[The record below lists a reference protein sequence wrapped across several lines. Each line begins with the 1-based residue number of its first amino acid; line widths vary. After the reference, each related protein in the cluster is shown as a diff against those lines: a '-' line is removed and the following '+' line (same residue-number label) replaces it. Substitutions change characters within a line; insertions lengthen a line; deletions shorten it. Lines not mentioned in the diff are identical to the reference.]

1 MLNNATKTPLDPFA
15 ESEFSDSARV
25 NSDFVD
31 PEANDPS
38 SAQAVGFPSVGE
50 LFGVQQDSDLIDGEA
65 RFAAINPFHSFIVQA
80 PAGSGKTALLTQRF
94 LALLS
99 QVEQPEQIVAM
110 TFTKKAAAEM
120 RDRILGALKMGLLT
134 ELPENASLNDFN
146 TWRLAQK
153 ALQQNSDQAW
163 SLLQNPN
170 RLRIKT
176 IDGLN
181 SYLVGQ
187 MPLLSKMGAP
197 SQISHQVDESYREAV
212 HLTLKTP
219 ALEAAVARL
228 LGLVNGRFNRAE
240 NLLVSM
246 LKKRDQW
253 MGNLLR
259 LDGDDS
265 RVHLESALE
274 SIVSKELQRQVATLS
289 HVRPLLEEAC
299 ELANFAVQHD
309 QPALEVL
316 CGAWPLADS
325 VVDLQAWQVLADWLL
340 TKDSKGI
347 RKTVTKNNG
356 FPAGKGE
363 AKAHKDQMLNLLA
376 GLRENVHSDAVLE
389 ALAILKE
396 LPEPHYSD
404 DQWLDLQWLI
414 QLLRV
419 SSAYLKVVFQSSGQA
434 DFIEVAQ
441 AASQAL
447 GDELAPTDLAQQ
459 LDYQVKH
466 LLVDEFQDT
475 SSEQF
480 SLLRK
485 LIMGWQVGDGRTL
498 FIVGDPMQSIYRFR
512 EAEVGNFLKVWQGR
526 VGDVRLTPLNLSV
539 NFRSSQGVVDWVNRN
554 FSKVLP
560 TENAIEKG
568 AVKYS
573 DSVAYSTD
581 NSPAVHGSWA
591 INRSHEAEAETIV
604 ALIQQRLAEWDESAE
619 SDGVDEIDGSATQNQ
634 GKSIALLG
642 RTRSSLMGIARLL
655 KQAGIGFR
663 AVDLEALKERQEVQ
677 DSLALSR
684 ALLHLSDRAGWIAL
698 LRSPLVGLSLNDL
711 FAIMGHW
718 QNHSV
723 WACLTLPISA
733 LEKAETDKK
742 SHQAWSLPE
751 ILAEK
756 AVSEEGQQ
764 RLLGVL
770 PILQKTLTRL
780 GSLPFST
787 LVRECWLQLD
797 GPQTVE
803 SALALENV
811 EVFWHTL
818 AEFDQE
824 VLDFQKL
831 DTLMD
836 ALFARADSTPESQR
850 VELMTMHKSKGLE
863 FDTVILPGL
872 GRRPRGD
879 DTELV
884 SWFQFVSG
892 ETSEAQGDTEKLVI
906 APITQKG
913 QATSK
918 LSQLLKRFEQE
929 KQSYELGR
937 LLYVAATRAKQKLYL
952 FGQISAQEPEDI
964 EGAEAMLF
972 PLRGS
977 MLEALWPCVQHEFLK
992 QLQTHEFV
1000 ELDRRQSAPAWPMV
1014 SRLPHLREGF
1024 STLFQPQDGFQAD
1037 AESSRDESDEALS
1050 QDELNHAGNK
1060 FSNPQQTNAKSKAS
1074 TSDIS
1079 LFDEPLFDPSQAL
1092 LNTSVGNLVHA
1103 VLEQVVDEGIER
1115 WDVERITQR
1124 LPFFQHWLGQQGLKG
1139 DELQEAVRRCQHSLT
1154 QAVHHPKLRW
1164 SLGHQFA
1171 HSRTEQPLTS
1181 LDAGSVNHHI
1191 IDRTF
1196 VDEEGVRW
1204 IIDYKTSFYAGKKED
1219 SSALETFIQQQVE
1232 LYRPQLERYGRLFSE
1247 LENRPQKWVLYFSYV
1262 DQWVELN

>member
-1 MLNNATKTPLDPFA
+1 MTNTPVEMPNLDLFA
-15 ESEFSDSARV
+15 EPENELSYDTAYDAGVDVDVGVVDGDSGYDQ
-25 NSDFVD
+25 STPTFH
-31 PEANDPS
+31 PENRPG
-38 SAQAVGFPSVGE
+38 VIE
-50 LFGVQQDSDLIDGEA
+50 LFGVEEDKKLIDGRA
-65 RFAAINPFHSFIVQA
+65 RFDAINPFSSFIVQA

-120 RDRILGALKMGLLT
+120 RDRIMGALKMGLLT
-134 ELPENASLNDFN
+134 ELPEKATLNDFN
-146 TWRLAQK
+146 TWQLAK
-153 ALQQNSDQAW
+153 TALQQNSDQAW

-197 SQISHQVDESYREAV
+197 SQISHQVDSSYKEAV

-219 ALEAAVARL
+219 ALEEAVARL

-240 NLLVSM
+240 SLLMSM

-259 LDGDDS
+259 LNGDDS
-265 RVHLESALE
+265 RANLESALE
-274 SIVSKELQRQVATLS
+274 TIVLDELKQQVAKLS

-299 ELANFAVQHD
+299 QVAEYAVQKD
-309 QPALEVL
+309 QPELDIL
-316 CGAWPLADS
+316 CGAWPLSDS
-325 VVDLQAWQVLADWLL
+325 LCDIQAWQILADWLI

-363 AKAHKDQMLNLLA
+363 AKERKDQFQSVLA
-376 GLRENVHSDAVLE
+376 GLREGHQSKDVLD

-434 DFIEVAQ
+434 DFIEIAQ

-447 GDELAPTDLAQQ
+447 GDELEPTDLAQQ

-480 SLLRK
+480 SLIRK
-485 LIMGWQVGDGRTL
+485 LIAGWQPGDGRTL

-512 EAEVGNFLKVWQGR
+512 EAEVGNFLKVWQGK
-526 VGDVRLTPLNLSV
+526 VGEVNLTPLNLKV
-539 NFRSSQGVVDWVNRN
+539 NFRSSQGVVDWVNQN

-560 TENAIEKG
+560 KANNIEKG
-568 AVKYS
+568 AVTYS
-573 DSVAYSTD
+573 DSVAFSTD
-581 NSPAVHGSWA
+581 TTPAVHSFWA
-591 INRSHEAEAETIV
+591 VNRSHEEEAHEIV
-604 ALIQQRLAEWDESAE
+604 ALIQQRLSELSEGD
-619 SDGVDEIDGSATQNQ
+619 

-642 RTRSSLMGIARLL
+642 RSRSSLMGIARLL

-663 AVDLEALKERQEVQ
+663 AVDLEALNERQEVQ

-684 ALLHLSDRAGWIAL
+684 ALLHLSDRAAWIAL

-711 FAIMGHW
+711 FAVMGNW
-718 QNHSV
+718 PYQSV
-723 WACLTLPISA
+723 WSCLTYPISA
-733 LEKAETDKK
+733 LDKGAHSK
-742 SHQAWSLPE
+742 SDSDQAWSLQE
-751 ILAEK
+751 VLTEK
-756 AVSEEGQQ
+756 QLSEEGLQ
-764 RLLGVL
+764 RLLHAVPVL
-770 PILQKTLTRL
+770 QQTLSRL

-787 LVRECWLQLD
+787 LVRECWIQLD

-803 SALALENV
+803 THLALENV
-811 EVFWHTL
+811 EVFCHTL
-818 AEFDQE
+818 AEFDGE
-824 VLDFQKL
+824 VLDFQQL
-831 DTLMD
+831 DTMMN
-836 ALFARADSTPESQR
+836 ALFARADSSPESQR
-850 VELMTMHKSKGLE
+850 IELMTMHKSKGLE

-872 GRRPRGD
+872 GRKPRGD

-884 SWFQFVSG
+884 SWFQFMADEAESSISG
-892 ETSEAQGDTEKLVI
+892 MSGKSAEKLVI

-913 QATSK
+913 QGVSK
-918 LSQLLKRFEQE
+918 LSQLLKRFELE
-929 KQSYELGR
+929 KQNYELGR

-952 FGQISAQEPEDI
+952 FGQITAKEPEDI
-964 EGAEAMLF
+964 EVVIN
-972 PLRGS
+972 PVKGS
-977 MLEALWPCVQHEFLK
+977 MLEALWPCVNLTFTQLLHE
-992 QLQTHEFV
+992 HEFV
-1000 ELDRRQSAPAWPMV
+1000 ELDQSQQKSPWPKV
-1014 SRLPHLREGF
+1014 SRLPLLREGF
-1024 STLFQPQDGFQAD
+1024 SSLFQQNAQTIKV
-1037 AESSRDESDEALS
+1037 ESDITS
-1050 QDELNHAGNK
+1050 HRV
-1060 FSNPQQTNAKSKAS
+1060 S
-1074 TSDIS
+1074 TSISTDKTANLKDSKKDDGPQEVDS
-1079 LFDEPLFDPSQAL
+1079 LFASRQAL

-1103 VLEQVVDEGIER
+1103 VLEQMVDEGIER
-1115 WDVERITQR
+1115 WDAERLQQR
-1124 LPFFQHWLGQQGLKG
+1124 LPFYQQWLGQQGLKESEL
-1139 DELQEAVRRCQHSLT
+1139 DEALRRTEHSL
-1154 QAVHHPKLRW
+1154 ANAIGNPLLRW
-1164 SLGHQFA
+1164 ALGNQFEE
-1171 HSRTEQPLTS
+1171 SQTEQPLTA
-1181 LDAGSVNHHI
+1181 LEEAGVVSNHI

-1196 VDEEGVRW
+1196 VDEKGVRW
-1204 IIDYKTSFYAGKKED
+1204 IVDYKTSLYQGKVED
-1219 SSALETFIQQQVE
+1219 KKALNEFIQQQVE
-1232 LYRPQLERYGRLFSE
+1232 HYQPQLERYGRLFAE
-1247 LENRPQKWVLYFSYV
+1247 LEDRPQKWVLYFSYI
-1262 DQWVELN
+1262 DQWIELN

>member
-1 MLNNATKTPLDPFA
+1 MSNIPTETTNLDLFA
-15 ESEFSDSARV
+15 EQEPSNGTNYDSAYDQTTPVFQTEDRPGV
-25 NSDFVD
+25 
-31 PEANDPS
+31 A
-38 SAQAVGFPSVGE
+38 E
-50 LFGVQQDSDLIDGEA
+50 LFGVEEDKKLIDGLA
-65 RFAAINPFHSFIVQA
+65 RFEAINPFSSFIVQA

-99 QVEQPEQIVAM
+99 QVDQPEQIVAM

-120 RDRILGALKMGLLT
+120 RDRIMGALKMGLLT
-134 ELPENASLNDFN
+134 ELPENATLNDFN
-146 TWRLAQK
+146 TWQLAK
-153 ALQQNSDQAW
+153 SALQQNNHQAW

-197 SQISHQVDESYREAV
+197 SQISHKVDSSYKEAV

-219 ALEAAVARL
+219 ELEEAVARL

-240 NLLVSM
+240 SLLMNM

-259 LDGDDS
+259 LNGDDS
-265 RVHLESALE
+265 RANLESALE
-274 SIVSKELQRQVATLS
+274 TIVLDELKQQVAMLS

-299 ELANFAVQHD
+299 QVAEYAVQKD
-309 QPALEVL
+309 QPELDIL
-316 CGAWPLADS
+316 CGAWPLSDS
-325 VVDLQAWQVLADWLL
+325 LSDIQAWQRLADWLI

-363 AKAHKDQMLNLLA
+363 AKERKDQFLNVLA
-376 GLRENVHSDAVLE
+376 GLREGNQSKDVLD

-434 DFIEVAQ
+434 DFIEIAQ

-447 GDELAPTDLAQQ
+447 GHELEPTDLAQQ

-480 SLLRK
+480 SLIRK
-485 LIMGWQVGDGRTL
+485 LIAGWQPGDGRTL

-512 EAEVGNFLKVWQGR
+512 EAEVGNFLKVWQGK
-526 VGDVRLTPLNLSV
+526 VGSVNLTPLNLKV
-539 NFRSSQGVVDWVNRN
+539 NFRSSQGVVDWVNQN

-560 TENAIEKG
+560 KANNIEKG
-568 AVKYS
+568 AVSYS
-573 DSVAYSTD
+573 DSVAFSTD
-581 NSPAVHGSWA
+581 TMPAVHSFWA
-591 INRSHEAEAETIV
+591 VNRSHEEEAEEIV
-604 ALIQQRLAEWDESAE
+604 ALIQQRLSELNEGD
-619 SDGVDEIDGSATQNQ
+619 

-642 RTRSSLMGIARLL
+642 RSRSSLMGIARLL

-663 AVDLEALKERQEVQ
+663 AVDLEALNERQEVQ

-684 ALLHLSDRAGWIAL
+684 ALLHLSDRAAWIAL

-711 FAIMGHW
+711 FAVMGNW
-718 QNHSV
+718 PYQSV
-723 WACLTLPISA
+723 WSCLTYPISA
-733 LEKAETDKK
+733 LDKGSHPK
-742 SHQAWSLPE
+742 SANDQAWSLQQ

-756 AVSEEGQQ
+756 QLSEEGLQ
-764 RLLGVL
+764 RLVHVI
-770 PILQKTLTRL
+770 PILQQTLSRL

-787 LVRECWLQLD
+787 LVRECWIQLD

-803 SALALENV
+803 THLALENV
-811 EVFWHTL
+811 EVFCHTL
-818 AEFDQE
+818 AEFDGE
-824 VLDFQKL
+824 VLDFQQL
-831 DTLMD
+831 ETMMD
-836 ALFARADSTPESQR
+836 ALFARADSSPESQR
-850 VELMTMHKSKGLE
+850 IELMTMHKSKGLE
-863 FDTVILPGL
+863 FDSVILPGL
-872 GRRPRGD
+872 GRKPRGD

-884 SWFQFVSG
+884 SWFQFMADETESEILG
-892 ETSEAQGDTEKLVI
+892 ESAEKLVI

-913 QATSK
+913 QGVSK
-918 LSQLLKRFEQE
+918 LSLLLKRFELE
-929 KQSYELGR
+929 KQNYELGR

-952 FGQISAQEPEDI
+952 FGQINVKEPEDI
-964 EGAEAMLF
+964 DVVIN
-972 PLRGS
+972 PVRGS
-977 MLEALWPCVQHEFLK
+977 MLEALWPCVNLTFTKLLHE
-992 QLQTHEFV
+992 HEFV
-1000 ELDRRQSAPAWPMV
+1000 ELDQSQQKSPWPKV
-1014 SRLPHLREGF
+1014 SRLPLLRAGF
-1024 STLFQPQDGFQAD
+1024 STLFQPEAD
-1037 AESSRDESDEALS
+1037 LVKSEDEIARTSATASISTDIDTGTAKTANVTEA
-1050 QDELNHAGNK
+1050 
-1060 FSNPQQTNAKSKAS
+1060 
-1074 TSDIS
+1074 TSDKTS
-1079 LFDEPLFDPSQAL
+1079 PEVDTLFASRQAL

-1103 VLEQVVDEGIER
+1103 VLEQMVDEGIEV
-1115 WDVERITQR
+1115 WDATRLTQR
-1124 LPFFQHWLGQQGLKG
+1124 LPFYKQWLGQQGLKEREL
-1139 DELQEAVRRCQHSLT
+1139 DEALHRTEHSLANAIGNP
-1154 QAVHHPKLRW
+1154 QLRW
-1164 SLGHQFA
+1164 ALGSSFVESQ
-1171 HSRTEQPLTS
+1171 TEQPLTALEEGGLVS
-1181 LDAGSVNHHI
+1181 NHI

-1196 VDEEGVRW
+1196 VDETGLRW
-1204 IIDYKTSFYAGKKED
+1204 IVDYKTSIHQGKVDDKKG
-1219 SSALETFIQQQVE
+1219 LERFIQQQVE
-1232 LYRPQLERYGRLFSE
+1232 HYQPQLERYGRLFAE
-1247 LENRPQKWVLYFSYV
+1247 LEDRPQKWVLYFSYI